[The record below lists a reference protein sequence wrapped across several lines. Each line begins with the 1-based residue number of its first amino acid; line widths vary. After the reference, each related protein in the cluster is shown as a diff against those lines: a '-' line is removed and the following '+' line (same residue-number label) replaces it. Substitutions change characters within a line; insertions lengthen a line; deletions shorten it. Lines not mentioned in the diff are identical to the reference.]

1 MMSQAATEV
10 IVAGVMEALAASMR
24 FATQQPNAA
33 ATNTRTRLV
42 ITPVVISRVS
52 GCERGRIAG
61 RETFVA
67 CFVDAM
73 VSGVM
78 RHVRLPL
85 HGKACRFGYFREQLG
100 ISLGRFAGRKIL
112 SLRCEDLSFGFVSG
126 KCPSA
131 ALYTFTQGL
140 PFRLNKW
147 IVHWMPHKLKTETW
161 QTCKVRAI
169 RPIGCQSFADTFI
182 EV

>member
-10 IVAGVMEALAASMR
+10 IVAGVVEAWAASMR

-42 ITPVVISRVS
+42 ITPIVISRVS
-52 GCERGRIAG
+52 GRERGRIAG
-61 RETFVA
+61 RETFIA

-85 HGKACRFGYFREQLG
+85 HGKA
-100 ISLGRFAGRKIL
+100 
-112 SLRCEDLSFGFVSG
+112 
-126 KCPSA
+126 
-131 ALYTFTQGL
+131 
-140 PFRLNKW
+140 
-147 IVHWMPHKLKTETW
+147 
-161 QTCKVRAI
+161 
-169 RPIGCQSFADTFI
+169 
-182 EV
+182 